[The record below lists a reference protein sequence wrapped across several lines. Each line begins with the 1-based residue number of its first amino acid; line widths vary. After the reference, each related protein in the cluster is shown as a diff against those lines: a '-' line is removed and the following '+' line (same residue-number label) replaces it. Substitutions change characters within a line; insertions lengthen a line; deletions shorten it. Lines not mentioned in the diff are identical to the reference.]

1 MITKS
6 QPAHTLLPGFML
18 AACVALPGGAAA
30 QTPPPTTGTGALSTA
45 MAEARRSPFYAS
57 GGGDALTILGPVGV
71 LAPHVGYQSAPDSAN
86 RPSFHRVF
94 WPTLGAVFLSE
105 IAFIYTIL
113 YCDPDSGGGGRGCT
127 DAEWGSHLLLG
138 FSTLVLGPPA
148 AARIAGGSFTRGVL
162 GSLAGTA
169 LGYGFFRLGM
179 GFGLDDSVAYWA
191 IPTTHAFLTAAF
203 SSRL

>member
-1 MITKS
+1 MITKP
-6 QPAHTLLPGFML
+6 QTAHTLLPGLML
-18 AACVALPGGAAA
+18 IACVALPGGAAA

-57 GGGDALTILGPVGV
+57 GGADALTILGPVGV
-71 LAPHVGYQSAPDSAN
+71 PTPHAGDQSAPDSAN

-105 IAFIYTIL
+105 MAFIYAIL
-113 YCDPDSGGGGRGCT
+113 GCDPDSGGGGC
-127 DAEWGSHLLLG
+127 LLLG
-138 FSTLVLGPPA
+138 FSTLVLGPPT
-148 AARIAGGSFTRGVL
+148 AARIAGGSFSRGVL

-169 LGYGFFRLGM
+169 LGYGFFRLGI

>member
-18 AACVALPGGAAA
+18 VACVALPGGAAA
-30 QTPPPTTGTGALSTA
+30 QTAPPTKGPGALSTA
-45 MAEARRSPFYAS
+45 MAEALRSPFHAS
-57 GGGDALTILGPVGV
+57 GGTQAFTILGPVGV
-71 LAPHVGYQSAPDSAN
+71 PTPHVGYQSAPDSAN

-105 IAFIYTIL
+105 MAFVYTIF
-113 YCDPDSGGGGRGCT
+113 YCASGGGGRGCT
-127 DAEWGSHLLLG
+127 DAEWASRLLVGSA
-138 FSTLVLGPPA
+138 TLVLAPPT
-148 AARIAGGSFTRGVL
+148 AARIAGGSFSKGVL

-169 LGYGFFRLGM
+169 LGLGFFHLGM

-191 IPTTHAFLTAAF
+191 IPTTHAVVTTVF

>member
-6 QPAHTLLPGFML
+6 QPAHTLLPGLML

-30 QTPPPTTGTGALSTA
+30 RTAPPTSGTGALSTA
-45 MAEARRSPFYAS
+45 MAEALLSPFHAS
-57 GGGDALTILGPVGV
+57 GGTQAFTILGPVGV
-71 LAPHVGYQSAPDSAN
+71 PTPHVGYQSAPDAAKG
-86 RPSFHRVF
+86 PSFHRVF

-105 IAFIYTIL
+105 MAFIYTIL
-113 YCDPDSGGGGRGCT
+113 YCDPDSGRGGRGCT
-127 DAEWGSHLLLG
+127 DAEWASSLLVGSA
-138 FSTLVLGPPA
+138 TLVLGPPT
-148 AARIAGGSFTRGVL
+148 AARIAGGSFARGVL

-191 IPTTHAFLTAAF
+191 IPTSHAFLTAAF